1 VDRGQRPAPSGFRRR
16 SGDAWNYGGRG
27 ETVDEWFAHLG
38 ELVGRLEEAEA
49 AIGRSRLRRVLSLD
63 SSPQFSLASVG
74 VFEEMSG
81 RAGELGFDDVISHWP
96 RPEGPYAGDEVSRRS
111 RRPSAEGDVPRGVP
125 EQHPTTDLKPSRR
138 SPNLL
143 AFIGTGAVLGF
154 LVGAVI
160 AGTGMFEEPGAGNPA
175 YQYGASDG
183 VGIVG
188 LFMAAVFA
196 IVAAVIAVLLDRR
209 GQD

>member
-1 VDRGQRPAPSGFRRR
+1 
-16 SGDAWNYGGRG
+16 
-27 ETVDEWFAHLG
+27 
-38 ELVGRLEEAEA
+38 
-49 AIGRSRLRRVLSLD
+49 
-63 SSPQFSLASVG
+63 
-74 VFEEMSG
+74 M
-81 RAGELGFDDVISHWP
+81 
-96 RPEGPYAGDEVSRRS
+96 
-111 RRPSAEGDVPRGVP
+111 
-125 EQHPTTDLKPSRR
+125 
-138 SPNLL
+138 

-188 LFMAAVFA
+188 LLAALFA

>member
-1 VDRGQRPAPSGFRRR
+1 
-16 SGDAWNYGGRG
+16 
-27 ETVDEWFAHLG
+27 
-38 ELVGRLEEAEA
+38 
-49 AIGRSRLRRVLSLD
+49 
-63 SSPQFSLASVG
+63 
-74 VFEEMSG
+74 M
-81 RAGELGFDDVISHWP
+81 
-96 RPEGPYAGDEVSRRS
+96 
-111 RRPSAEGDVPRGVP
+111 P
-125 EQHPTTDLKPSRR
+125 EQHPTTDLKPRRR
-138 SPNLL
+138 SPSFL

-188 LFMAAVFA
+188 LFMAALFA